1 MCDIHPC
8 PSSVLGWIRI
18 TIRAL
23 RLHSLLT
30 RHRHCVCCHD
40 IQLAIIDIL
49 ISKGTDLAITNRNGQ
64 TAEDVG
70 RQGGHA
76 DVVLKLQRAATTRA

>member
-1 MCDIHPC
+1 
-8 PSSVLGWIRI
+8 
-18 TIRAL
+18 
-23 RLHSLLT
+23 
-30 RHRHCVCCHD
+30 
-40 IQLAIIDIL
+40 L